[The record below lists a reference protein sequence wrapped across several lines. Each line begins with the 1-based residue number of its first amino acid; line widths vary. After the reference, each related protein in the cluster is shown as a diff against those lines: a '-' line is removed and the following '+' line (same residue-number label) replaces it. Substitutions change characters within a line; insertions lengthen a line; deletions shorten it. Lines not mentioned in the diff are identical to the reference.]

1 MKRSWSGF
9 VTSLA
14 FDVSWFTTASTATA
28 ALASNVANE
37 RTYTSR
43 DDELELSPAH
53 KTLRETQIF
62 HLHQVI
68 AIVTALYCL
77 LLTFYGELLQEAT
90 ILFRADSV
98 AHLFAVLMRSS
109 AFGAFFLLVT

>member
-37 RTYTSR
+37 RVYTSR

-53 KTLRETQIF
+53 ETPGETQIF
-62 HLHQVI
+62 HRHRLI

-90 ILFRADSV
+90 ILFRADNE
-98 AHLFAVLMRSS
+98 AHLFVAQMTS
-109 AFGAFFLLVT
+109 AARVTLP

>member
-14 FDVSWFTTASTATA
+14 FDVSCFTTATTATA
-28 ALASNVANE
+28 ALASNVTNE
-37 RTYTSR
+37 RTHTSR

-62 HLHQVI
+62 HLHKLI

-77 LLTFYGELLQEAT
+77 LLTFYGEQLQEAT
-90 ILFRADSV
+90 ILFRADSI
-98 AHLFAVLMRSS
+98 
-109 AFGAFFLLVT
+109 